1 MFHTVLTL
9 GNWGKSSNASR
20 SSDPNQAPPLATLQ
34 TDRTTCARMMGTRG
48 IENGGSKVIM
58 QVDDHSVTELCA
70 RKKTNCNSCCKR
82 LFARTDLFA
91 THLKF
96 TALMGVSCN
105 LMVPA
110 WCRQSHQMYWSS
122 AGRWCNSM
130 LQKALADG
138 ANCAILQLLFQSLKR
153 CPGWGD
159 VAIRS
164 TIPST
169 HMHKSH
175 YLPWCVLYMGVSTG
189 RRRDDII

>member
-48 IENGGSKVIM
+48 IENGESKVMM

-105 LMVPA
+105 LMF
-110 WCRQSHQMYWSS
+110 RLD
-122 AGRWCNSM
+122 AGNHPRCI
-130 LQKALADG
+130 G
-138 ANCAILQLLFQSLKR
+138 AVQGAGATVCCKRHLRTVQLLFQSLKR

-159 VAIRS
+159 VTIRS
-164 TIPST
+164 TIPSYSF
-169 HMHKSH
+169 HPHAQEPLFASVCSLH
-175 YLPWCVLYMGVSTG
+175 GG
-189 RRRDDII
+189 ID